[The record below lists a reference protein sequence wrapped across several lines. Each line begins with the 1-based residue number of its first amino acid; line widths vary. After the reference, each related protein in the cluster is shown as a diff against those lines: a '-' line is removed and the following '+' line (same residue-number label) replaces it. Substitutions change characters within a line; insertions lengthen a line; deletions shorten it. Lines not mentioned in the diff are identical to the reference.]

1 MAVVSARE
9 VQAAYAMAGHRG
21 DCRRGGGCW
30 WTRRLAILAG
40 AGGESRPLR
49 CGERPR
55 SRCDDDRLHRRACC
69 PAARLYRH
77 GDNGRVST
85 IVDAST
91 PRYYIWVTRDDGS
104 SAIRPRTS
112 AQAVEEFLNRHF
124 DQLGAEFLRSL
135 QRAQWTSNGLDGAS
149 IRASR
154 TGVPGYLALVGC
166 RGLRWEVATSFS
178 EVFDT
183 ADAIAHSLQEAGP
196 STRA

>member
-1 MAVVSARE
+1 MKSRRRTRWLVIGVIVVVVAVVGGLVAWRFWPAPVASPDRCAAVSAP
-9 VQAAYAMAGHRG
+9 
-21 DCRRGGGCW
+21 DP
-30 WTRRLAILAG
+30 G
-40 AGGESRPLR
+40 ATMIGSTGV
-49 CGERPR
+49 
-55 SRCDDDRLHRRACC
+55 RAVL
-69 PAARLYRH
+69 PPGFTVTA
-77 GDNGRVST
+77 DNGRVST
-85 IVDAST
+85 IGDAST